1 MESIKLHFVL
11 FSMLVSYCVNS
22 QSRCDESMLRSIL
35 HSSDTKIATS
45 RKDIPLTTL
54 TKLDSI
60 LGFKLYAYD
69 HNDSLYFPMSVD
81 GIVFLRDKYIVI
93 DYFDSGYIFWHWLV
107 VCTLNEGI
115 IQRFDLPVNIRT
127 REEMI
132 NYMASH
138 ILRCHRS
145 GISKKKRQ
153 KSF

>member
-1 MESIKLHFVL
+1 MESIKLYFVL

-45 RKDIPLTTL
+45 RKDIPQPTL

-69 HNDSLYFPMSVD
+69 HNDSLYFAMTVA
-81 GIVFLRDKYIVI
+81 GTVFLSDNYIVV
-93 DYFDSGYIFWHWLV
+93 DYYNSGYIFWHWLV
-107 VCTLNEGI
+107 VCTLKEGI
-115 IQRFDLPVNIRT
+115 IQRYDLPINVET

-132 NYMASH
+132 DYMAYH
-138 ILRCHRS
+138 RLRCHRS
-145 GISKKKRQ
+145 GKLHKIRLKKI
-153 KSF
+153 